1 MISIKAH
8 LYPKINLR
16 IKMCILFYRI
26 MYFSIH
32 YNSDYLIM
40 YLLFLILFPAI
51 RCILFHNTENT
62 KYLT

>member
-8 LYPKINLR
+8 LYPKIDLG

-26 MYFSIH
+26 IYFSIH
-32 YNSDYLIM
+32 YNSVYLIM

-51 RCILFHNTENT
+51 RCIMSFLIS
-62 KYLT
+62 